1 MQFRCAPV
9 RALLFASLIFCT
21 GMAARAQGAPAHEL
35 LTYAAEWRFLRA
47 GEVEMKLTGAS
58 QSDLKLR
65 TVGLVSKLIPVSNTY
80 RGIFDPGYCALT
92 ALLES
97 HEGKKNRETKVSY
110 DRERKRVSYFE
121 KDLDKDAVIA
131 TKEMDIPS
139 CVHDVTGALQKLR
152 ELKLEPVRTIELPV
166 SDGKKVISARVD
178 SLEKEKVT
186 TPLGEFA
193 TVKYEAFLFNG
204 VLYRRKGRL
213 FVWLTD
219 DEKRIPVQIRIQLPF
234 YVGTVTLQLEKIE
247 RK

>member
-21 GMAARAQGAPAHEL
+21 GMAARAQSAPAHEL
-35 LTYAAEWRFLRA
+35 LTFAAEWRFLRA

-65 TVGLVSKLIPVSNTY
+65 TVGLVSKLIPVNNTY